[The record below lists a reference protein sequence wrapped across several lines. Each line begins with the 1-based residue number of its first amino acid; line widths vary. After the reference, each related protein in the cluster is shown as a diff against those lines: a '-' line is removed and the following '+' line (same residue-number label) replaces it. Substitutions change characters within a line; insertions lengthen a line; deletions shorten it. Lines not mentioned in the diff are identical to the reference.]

1 MLSSELLALCSL
13 THSEINGLYD
23 ELGIASDLDAQKV
36 VHRILYM
43 LGEGL
48 DRDKLNALLHD
59 GTLALKLQENF
70 HIFAA
75 PVVLARW
82 TQLGFDFSEP
92 ITPDVAVNNSIFC
105 GCTMQVVLK
114 LLEWIAG
121 QPLAPRVDGVPVS
134 LAHGSSPDWF
144 IHATASLS
152 HTPPASPK
160 CVLTPL
166 QSTPLHC
173 ICILS
178 FFVHLH
184 PSVARNR
191 KTSLIFRKR
200 SEPEPTPSPDP
211 AASQAARDL
220 GSRRYSHSRRVQARR
235 NIDQTR
241 SPPPSPAAH
250 AVLSVQAT
258 TRMCRSW
265 CPHPK
270 TTPILSIHA
279 SHRTAYKPA

>member
-1 MLSSELLALCSL
+1 
-13 THSEINGLYD
+13 
-23 ELGIASDLDAQKV
+23 
-36 VHRILYM
+36 M

-160 CVLTPL
+160 CVLTPP

-173 ICILS
+173 ICLLSSCICILQLRVILKHLS
-178 FFVHLH
+178 F
-184 PSVARNR
+184 SG
-191 KTSLIFRKR
+191 
-200 SEPEPTPSPDP
+200 SEASPSP
-211 AASQAARDL
+211 
-220 GSRRYSHSRRVQARR
+220 RRVPIQQPHKLLATWAAAATLIPAVSKPGAISTSMR
-235 NIDQTR
+235 QTR
-241 SPPPSPAAH
+241 SPHPSPAAH

-258 TRMCRSW
+258 NRMGTNRMTSSRDW
-265 CPHPK
+265 CP
-270 TTPILSIHA
+270 TTRTPILSIHA
-279 SHRTAYKPA
+279 LHRTAYKPA